1 MIKQF
6 RPMLEYKLYLGMN
19 MFSTLHATIVQSL
32 GLRIGPRYQ
41 RWIDKNVMWI
51 ETKEAPM
58 YHQYTHADIIN
69 LFNIAND
76 LIIPIAQ
83 DSLIWCNLAIPQ
95 FDLYANKDNQC
106 GANMGYKGFEQLATD
121 LVNAT
126 RSLFHD
132 TLIPP
137 WEKSC

>member
-6 RPMLEYKLYLGMN
+6 RPTMEYKLYLGMN
-19 MFSTLHATIVQSL
+19 MFSTLHATILQSL
-32 GLRIGPRYQ
+32 GLRICPLYP

-51 ETKEAPM
+51 KTKEAPM
-58 YHQYTHADIIN
+58 YHQHTHADIIN
-69 LFNIAND
+69 LFNIASD

-83 DSLIWCNLAIPQ
+83 DSLIWCNLGIPQ
-95 FDLYANKDNQC
+95 FDLYANKDNQR
-106 GANMGYKGFEQLATD
+106 GANMEYKGFEQLATD

-126 RSLFHD
+126 RSLLHD